1 MFIEIKVVLNFL
13 LSFLYDK
20 LPRRRVNLFGDE
32 LEKQLKL
39 RLSGTNW
46 SSGELDDQVA
56 TILYESRSLCID
68 KKELMV
74 DPVMA
79 VAATDSAMD
88 LKEIL
93 DCMPDYL
100 KIFIEPGLVAYATEP
115 VDLVDL
121 REKSESFIKTL
132 YKLPQVKLNN
142 LEYRRTEP
150 EVVRE
155 SSESPVSSSSSL
167 SGSSSHSA
175 SNADTVAFFDKNFLK
190 PHPKAN
196 SYFTPA
202 EFAKTK
208 FGSTKSKESFFSSPK
223 PRTKAAQSSQ
233 NSEFAAY
240 IKQKLQQQSM
250 KQPGL
255 DDMDSFLPQPQY
267 SANMLLSNLTK
278 SASYTPGFSP
288 MSGTNFS
295 DSSKNFDY
303 LVTSTIQG
311 MIDCYDDD
319 NHDNF

>member
-100 KIFIEPGLVAYATEP
+100 KIFIEPGL
-115 VDLVDL
+115 
-121 REKSESFIKTL
+121 TL

-190 PHPKAN
+190 PHPKVN

-255 DDMDSFLPQPQY
+255 DEIDSFLPQPQY